1 MYMVAMTR
9 RKRALVNLFRVYMG
23 ILGCNS
29 GSLRIVNPRIQ
40 VNTAEDDEIEC
51 VAIVCIEK
59 SIGLVLN
66 TFAVA
71 V

>member
-1 MYMVAMTR
+1 
-9 RKRALVNLFRVYMG
+9 MG

-29 GSLRIVNPRIQ
+29 GSLRMVNPQIQ
-40 VNTAEDDEIEC
+40 VNTAEDDEMEC
-51 VAIVCIEK
+51 VAIVSIEK
-59 SIGLVLN
+59 SVGLVLN

>member
-1 MYMVAMTR
+1 V
-9 RKRALVNLFRVYMG
+9 G

-29 GSLRIVNPRIQ
+29 GSLTGEIQ

-59 SIGLVLN
+59 SKGLVLN

-71 V
+71 VYALVFGGLRPTQPNLCQIP